1 MSGGSWSYL
10 YCKEIDDLLQYEG
23 LIEDMADRLASLGY
37 ANDAAKETQE
47 LVLVIRQFRNHA
59 GTIKDRLSDIWRAIE
74 WWDSSDSGED
84 GVKNALKEYRGDNAE
99 QGAEPDKKG
108 APRS

>member
-10 YCKEIDDLLQYEG
+10 CCKEIDDLLQYDG
-23 LIEDMADRLASLGY
+23 LVQDMADRLASLGY
-37 ANDAAKETQE
+37 APDAAKETQE
-47 LVLVIRQFRNHA
+47 LVLVMRQFKNHA
-59 GTIKDRLSDIWRAIE
+59 GAIKDRLSEIWRAIE
-74 WWDSSDSGED
+74 WWDSCDSGEEI
-84 GVKNALKEYRGDNAE
+84 VKEALKEYRGGAAE